1 MAKDAEKKK
10 KTTKK
15 KRATRTY
22 RTRGDV
28 GDAIKHYLNFLD
40 KQNLLTAEEEREL
53 ARRYRDEDDQEA
65 KKLLIQANLRLVVSI
80 AKRFSN
86 RGILFLD
93 LIQEGNLGLIK
104 SVEKFEYRLGYK
116 FSTYATWWIK
126 QAITR
131 ALFEKFKLIRI
142 PNHVVDQIS
151 QLRRVRE
158 QLTQE
163 YGRKPTMEE
172 MALQLNCTPNKVKDL
187 IALMNEPVSLDVPVG
202 DDDGSLLGDFV
213 ESDMVTPEEEV
224 FDRVLKKQIEK
235 ALETLTPKEK
245 EVIIWRFGL
254 NDGEPL
260 TLEEI
265 GKKLMVTRERVRQ
278 IEDKALK
285 KLRRLSHR
293 EKLTDFE
300 IK

>member
-1 MAKDAEKKK
+1 MNDNDDIKKK
-10 KTTKK
+10 PDSRKNDQ
-15 KRATRTY
+15 
-22 RTRGDV
+22 DV
-28 GDAIKHYLNFLD
+28 GEAIKHYLNFLD
-40 KQNLLTAEEEREL
+40 KQHLLSAEEEREL
-53 ARRYRDEDDQEA
+53 ARRYRDEADEEA

-80 AKRFSN
+80 AKKFSN

-151 QLRRVRE
+151 QLRRIRE
-158 QLTQE
+158 QLAQNL
-163 YGRKPTMEE
+163 GHKPTAEE
-172 MALQLNCTPNKVKDL
+172 LALELNCSVPKIKELTS
-187 IALMNEPVSLDVPVG
+187 LMNEPVSLDVPVG
-202 DDDGSLLGDFV
+202 DDEGSLLGDFV
-213 ESDMVTPEEEV
+213 ESGMITPEEEV
-224 FDRVLKKQIEK
+224 FDKVLKDQIDK
-235 ALETLTPKEK
+235 ALKTLSPKER

-265 GKKLMVTRERVRQ
+265 GKKLAVTRERVRQ

>member
-1 MAKDAEKKK
+1 MAKGTEKPDKNLTPREQK
-10 KTTKK
+10 S
-15 KRATRTY
+15 
-22 RTRGDV
+22 DV
-28 GDAIKHYLNFLD
+28 EDAIKHYLKFLD
-40 KQNLLTAEEEREL
+40 KQSLLTPEEEREL
-53 ARRYRDEDDQEA
+53 ARRYRDEADQVA
-65 KKLLIQANLRLVVSI
+65 KRKLIQANLRLVVSI
-80 AKRFSN
+80 AKKFSN

-151 QLRRVRE
+151 QLRKVQE
-158 QLTQE
+158 QMLQE
-163 YGRKPTMEE
+163 LGHKPSMEE
-172 MALQLNCTPNKVKDL
+172 LALELNCTPTKVREL
-187 IALMNEPVSLDVPVG
+187 ISLMNEPVSLDVPVG
-202 DDDGSLLGDFV
+202 DDEGNLLGDFV
-213 ESDMVTPEEEV
+213 ESGMITPEEEV
-224 FDRVLKKQIEK
+224 FDRMLKQQIEK
-235 ALETLTPKEK
+235 ALKVLSPKERS
-245 EVIIWRFGL
+245 VIIWRFGL
-254 NDGEPL
+254 DDGEPL

-265 GKKLMVTRERVRQ
+265 GKKLLVTRERVRQ